1 MSEIA
6 CQEGYKREMEKQLF
20 NIKKKNGMKGMSG
33 RIPDTIFPAHT
44 FITIVKFHSIWYCIW
59 LDYLNGARW

>member
-6 CQEGYKREMEKQLF
+6 CQEGYKRGMEKQLF

-33 RIPDTIFPAHT
+33 RTLDTIFPAHA
-44 FITIVKFHSIWYCIW
+44 FITIVIFHAIWY
-59 LDYLNGARW
+59 